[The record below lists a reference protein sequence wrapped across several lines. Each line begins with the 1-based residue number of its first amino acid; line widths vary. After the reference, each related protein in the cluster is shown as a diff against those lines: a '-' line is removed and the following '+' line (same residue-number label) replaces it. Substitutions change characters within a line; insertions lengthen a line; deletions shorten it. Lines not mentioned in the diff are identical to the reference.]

1 MQGSPTELSLA
12 EETVRIF
19 DIDQLSGT
27 SMALFAD
34 VYDKNVDNI
43 MTSQRGLTSRD
54 QMVLSP
60 LQVGVL
66 CASDYVSDAP

>member
-1 MQGSPTELSLA
+1 
-12 EETVRIF
+12 
-19 DIDQLSGT
+19 
-27 SMALFAD
+27 MALFAD